1 MEEDFEDDQE
11 FEDNEGIDVD
21 NPDGQQDVELT
32 NIGTRLRSMF
42 DEFKEARRDT
52 ENEWI
57 EDLRQFSGQYSPDI
71 LARLNGG
78 AGQRSKVFV
87 GLTRTKVMAAY
98 SRIVDLLF
106 QTSDQFFSIK
116 PTPRPTINPR
126 KRMQMQQNLVQNIM
140 AMAQGQP
147 PEVIQQVFVE
157 NEERI
162 EAGLRQQEED
172 WAALA
177 AKEMQTDITD
187 QLLEQNAD
195 QKLKE
200 AMLEACIYGSGAL
213 KSGTVKIETSQAYS
227 LATDDLGNESYEM
240 NLQEQVRPEIESVSI
255 FDLYPDPYCTTL
267 EDCDGLFRRHILTR
281 RQLRDLADLPSFD
294 TEMILSV
301 LKDNRK
307 GNHTEENHERT
318 RRRIAGINENQ
329 NSHRYELLEY
339 WGSIDGYDLVDAGV
353 ELPEGSDPSEEFDA
367 NIWLTG
373 TKVIK
378 ASLNAVKGYRI
389 PYQIFPYERTPH
401 QFWGIGVP
409 RMMRDSQQTMNAAT
423 RIWLDNMALSS
434 GPMVEVNTDLLAAGE
449 DPTDLHPWRV
459 FLRSGGD
466 GSMPAVRYYQP
477 TANAN
482 GLNQIIEIF
491 RRFADE
497 TTSLPSYTH
506 GEQSQGLNKTATG
519 MSMLMGAANVALK
532 STIKNIDDFLIR
544 PMIES
549 LFHFNMEFGTNER
562 AKGDLKIVARGSTA
576 LIQKEVQSQRL
587 LQFLSLVSN
596 PMDAGLVDR
605 AKLLR
610 DIAASME
617 IDAEKV
623 IKTEEQIRAEQESL
637 LQQQSMLAQA
647 GQSDQGAVNDR
658 GMAPSGQS
666 LGGGTI

>member
-1 MEEDFEDDQE
+1 MEEDFEDEQ
-11 FEDNEGIDVD
+11 GIDVE
-21 NPDGQQDVELT
+21 NPDGQQDTELT
-32 NIGTRLRSMF
+32 NIGTRLRTQF
-42 DEFKEARRDT
+42 DEFKDARKDT
-52 ENEWI
+52 EDEWI
-57 EDLRQFSGQYSPDI
+57 DDLRQFSGQYSPEI
-71 LARLNGG
+71 LARLDGS

-106 QTSDQFFSIK
+106 QTSDQYFSIK
-116 PTPRPTINPR
+116 ATPRPQINPR
-126 KRMQMQQNLVQNIM
+126 KRAQMQQNLVQNIM
-140 AMAQGQP
+140 ALAQGQP
-147 PEVIQQVFVE
+147 PEVIQQVFLE

-162 EAGLRQQEED
+162 EKGLRQQEED
-172 WAALA
+172 FAEEA

-187 QLLEQNAD
+187 QLLEQHAD

-200 AMLEACIYGSGAL
+200 AMLEACIYGSGAI
-213 KSGTVKIETSQAYS
+213 KSGTIKIDRTQAYE
-227 LATDDLGNESYEM
+227 LVADETGAESYQM
-240 NLQEQVRPEIESVSI
+240 SMQEQVKPEIESVSI
-255 FDLYPDPYCTTL
+255 FDLYPDPYCTNL
-267 EDCDGLFRRHILTR
+267 EDCSGLFRRHILTR
-281 RQLRDLADLPSFD
+281 RQFRDLADLPSFD
-294 TEMILSV
+294 AELILSV
-301 LKDNRK
+301 LKDARK
-307 GNHTEENHERT
+307 GNHTEETHERT
-318 RRRIAGINENQ
+318 RRQIAGINENS
-329 NSHRYELLEY
+329 NSQRYELLEY
-339 WGSIDGYDLVDAGV
+339 WGSIDGYDLIDAGV
-353 ELPEGSDPSEEFDA
+353 ELPEGSDPSEEYDA
-367 NIWLTG
+367 NVWLTG

-434 GPMVEVNTDLLAAGE
+434 GPMVEVNTDLLASGE

-506 GEQSQGLNKTATG
+506 GEQTQGLNKTATG

-623 IKTEEQIRAEQESL
+623 IKTEEQIRGEQQAL
-637 LQQQSMLAQA
+637 LQQQSMLAQT
-647 GQSDQGAVNDR
+647 GQSDQGAVNDG
-658 GMAPSGQS
+658 GMAPSGQPM
-666 LGGGTI
+666 GGGPV